1 MLRFLSF
8 HQQLTK
14 EHLDLLWKCQEGK
27 HEATVLGVFET
38 IIEVSLELSIES
50 LDYIFSKIES
60 IPLKK
65 YNEQVLNFVKDFTM
79 NACKVVKHSKS
90 REIIDIDS
98 DDEEE
103 KLQEFYIQN
112 AKGIVD
118 GQKIPPNDF
127 GSQYGIPIIWK
138 LLHEP
143 TELGMLALNAFL
155 ELIKCKYCTYLKMD
169 YIMKC
174 IKNLQDGEAVY
185 QSLEIMTN
193 VIPKRYSQKRFTSNK
208 LQFAL
213 GALQKEFDLIA
224 LTIQN
229 IEKYNEVVQKAMVQ
243 YIDKNIELDEIPK
256 M

>member
-1 MLRFLSF
+1 M
-8 HQQLTK
+8 
-14 EHLDLLWKCQEGK
+14 LWKCQEGK

-38 IIEVSLELSIES
+38 IIEISLELSVES

-79 NACKVVKHSKS
+79 NSCKVVKHSKN
-90 REIIDIDS
+90 REIIDINS

-103 KLQEFYIQN
+103 EKLQDFYLEN
-112 AKGIVD
+112 SKAIVA
-118 GQKIPPNDF
+118 GEVIPPNEF

-155 ELIKCKYCTYLKMD
+155 ELIKFKHCSYFRMD
-169 YIMKC
+169 YIMRC

-193 VIPKRYSQKRFTSNK
+193 VIPKRYSQKRFTSNR

-229 IEKYNEVVQKAMVQ
+229 IEKYNDVVQKAMVQ
-243 YIDKNIELDEIPK
+243 FIDKNLELDGIPK